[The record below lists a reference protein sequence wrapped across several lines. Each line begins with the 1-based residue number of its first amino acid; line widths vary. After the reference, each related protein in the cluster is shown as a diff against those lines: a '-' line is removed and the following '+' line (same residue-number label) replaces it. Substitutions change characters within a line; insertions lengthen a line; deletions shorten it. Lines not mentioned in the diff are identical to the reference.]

1 MTTLPKLIAFD
12 LDGTLL
18 TSQKRVTDRT
28 VSAIRELRIR
38 GVRIILCTGRPPRN
52 TRSFMNQLEIN
63 TAIVYNGAGLHGY
76 RNNVTT
82 HVQTLSKT
90 TAQVILK
97 KMRETFSDIQ
107 VGLETLE
114 GWYLDQNFFDFRQ
127 QIREEPDQNP
137 PNGVGRVERFLEGQ
151 SAIKLLFRHPHKSAL
166 ELSRSLSKQSIYQ
179 TWSASSVLEVMHP
192 QVNKGNALCRL
203 AKKLGIERE
212 ETAAFGDQHNDREM
226 LLWAG
231 TSVAPANASPQI
243 RAISNVL
250 TTSNDEHG
258 IARVLENW
266 LGKS

>member
-63 TAIVYNGAGLHGY
+63 TAIVYNGAGLYGY

-127 QIREEPDQNP
+127 QIREEPDLIP

-151 SAIKLLFRHPHKSAL
+151 SAIKLLFRPPHNSAL

-179 TWSASSVLEVMHP
+179 T
-192 QVNKGNALCRL
+192 
-203 AKKLGIERE
+203 
-212 ETAAFGDQHNDREM
+212 
-226 LLWAG
+226 
-231 TSVAPANASPQI
+231 
-243 RAISNVL
+243 
-250 TTSNDEHG
+250 
-258 IARVLENW
+258 
-266 LGKS
+266 